1 MMQRGI
7 SPNDNLEKLAG
18 EAQQLVSKKEKDWK
32 FNSWFDKKRK
42 LWFRSN
48 NNSVLLEIPKFI
60 LLTIVHA
67 LDHWSTDKIP
77 SFMNQYW
84 WGNIYKVA
92 KSAYLTCPT
101 NPKDNPGKPVLTA
114 SKHFKLS

>member
-1 MMQRGI
+1 MIQRGI

-67 LDHWSTDKIP
+67 LDRWSTDKIP